1 MPPAGEMNML
11 GTSPC
16 DVSTGSEA
24 LIQATKK
31 LPPQQTEEEKK
42 ATAWGR
48 DKCHGEYKSNNH
60 VILTTHPRRG
70 CPIKIQWGAK
80 DPAARGPVI
89 ASVIQPRLKNAIGT
103 HNGSYSVYRSIAVA
117 AGSVL
122 VAGCCCTCLLV
133 ALPFMLVSQGSGMT
147 LTLVSPFLATC
158 AVLNKLIAAGKWIP
172 CSGLIFTTPRLLSRS
187 VQRLRG
193 STQPRSSRWIRG
205 AT

>member
-1 MPPAGEMNML
+1 ML
-11 GTSPC
+11 LWQVKYRNYQCPVFRTRECSCLDSDSGVINITRSPT
-16 DVSTGSEA
+16 DVSHS
-24 LIQATKK
+24 ISR
-31 LPPQQTEEEKK
+31 P
-42 ATAWGR
+42 
-48 DKCHGEYKSNNH
+48 
-60 VILTTHPRRG
+60 
-70 CPIKIQWGAK
+70 
-80 DPAARGPVI
+80 GPVI

-158 AVLNKLIAAGKWIP
+158 AVLNKLLSAGKWIP
-172 CSGLIFTTPRLLSRS
+172 WSGLIFTTPRLLSRS